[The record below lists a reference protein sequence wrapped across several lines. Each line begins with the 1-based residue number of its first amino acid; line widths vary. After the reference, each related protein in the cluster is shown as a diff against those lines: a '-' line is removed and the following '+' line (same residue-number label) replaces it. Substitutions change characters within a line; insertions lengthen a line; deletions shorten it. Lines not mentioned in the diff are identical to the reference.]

1 MNYFVKSQKWTNQ
14 FPDVNATPAE
24 EIYVQNRVKPL
35 NNGHLRLLQNLS
47 VIKRSP
53 LLGGNLK
60 KIVTFGTKRFV
71 RYSWHVCYLGYPL
84 LEGFTVINHVQL
96 SEWRIKLSNILLNL
110 FQEVEIWEVISSLC
124 F

>member
-47 VIKRSP
+47 VIERSP
-53 LLGGNLK
+53 QLGGNLK

-84 LEGFTVINHVQL
+84 
-96 SEWRIKLSNILLNL
+96 
-110 FQEVEIWEVISSLC
+110 
-124 F
+124 